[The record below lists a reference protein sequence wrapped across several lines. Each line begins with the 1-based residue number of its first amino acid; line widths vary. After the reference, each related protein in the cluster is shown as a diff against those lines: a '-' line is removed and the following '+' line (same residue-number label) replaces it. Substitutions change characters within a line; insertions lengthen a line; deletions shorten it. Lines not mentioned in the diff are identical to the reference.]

1 MLPDA
6 GVDSTRAAG
15 IAGTIGAALIFGRI
29 VVGYLLDRL
38 PAVALAQCLFAM
50 VAAGMLTLVAGG
62 AHVAVVA
69 LIAAIAA
76 GIGIGSENDIMRSE
90 EHTSELQSLM
100 RISYA
105 VFCFKKKNKPR
116 ED

>member
-1 MLPDA
+1 MRISCWSSDVCSSDLGILTTVVHFVPMLTDA
-6 GVDSTRAAG
+6 GVDATRAAG
-15 IAGTIGAALIFGRI
+15 MVGTIGAALIFGRI

-69 LIAAIAA
+69 LIAAK
-76 GIGIGSENDIMRSE
+76 IGRA
-90 EHTSELQSLM
+90 H
-100 RISYA
+100 
-105 VFCFKKKNKPR
+105 V
-116 ED
+116 